1 MKTFKKA
8 FNDKDRLDFLFN
20 YNASV
25 PIELPDGRWAMQVK
39 AGAVL
44 RTFTG
49 ATPRL
54 CIDSAIVVL
63 KGRKA
68 YIYDKIK
75 KESPRI
81 QP

>member
-20 YNASV
+20 HKAFV
-25 PIELPDGRWAMQVK
+25 PIQTPDGRWSMQVK

-54 CIDSAIVVL
+54 CIDAAITVL

-68 YIYDKIK
+68 YIYDKLK
-75 KESPRI
+75 KVTPS
-81 QP
+81 

>member
-20 YNASV
+20 YQTTV

-39 AGAVL
+39 TGAVL

-54 CIDSAIVVL
+54 CIDAAITVL

-68 YIYDKIK
+68 YIQIKITK
-75 KESPRI
+75 GASL
-81 QP
+81 